1 MKPIA
6 TLLCC
11 LLPIAAVSGQ
21 EKEKPKTEL
30 SAYQQEFSNLPK
42 EKREEFSKAL
52 GEAQRLFNQKR
63 VFEAIN
69 KANEAAAIF
78 KNSPDLQNLLGASQV
93 EFRNFDKAM
102 EHFKEADKL
111 APGQSAILFNIAE
124 LNFVTKDWAAAETN
138 LEKVLSLTEKSSRTG
153 DIQLSRLVEFK
164 LLLCKL
170 KLGKKDEV
178 KKLAKKYDY
187 LDDSPFPYFAEAA
200 VAFSEN
206 RDVDAEGAMA
216 RGARIFANPDI
227 IAPWQDTM
235 MEFGYIKGFFG
246 GDLEKSESGE

>member
-1 MKPIA
+1 MKSIA

-30 SAYQQEFSNLPK
+30 PAYEQEFSNIPK
-42 EKREEFSKAL
+42 EKREEFLKAL
-52 GEAQRLFNQKR
+52 AEAQRLFAQKR
-63 VFEAIN
+63 VFESIN

-78 KNSPDLQNLLGASQV
+78 SNHPDLQVLLGASQV

-111 APGQSAILFNIAE
+111 SPGQSSILFNIAE

-138 LEKVLSLTEKSSRTG
+138 LEKVLSLAGKSTNPS

-170 KLGKKDEV
+170 KLGKKDEA

-187 LDDSPFPYFAEAA
+187 LDDSPFPYYAEAA
-200 VAFSEN
+200 IAFSES
-206 RDVDAEGAMA
+206 RDIDAEGAMA
-216 RGARIFANPDI
+216 RGGRIFVSPEL

-246 GDLEKSESGE
+246 GDLEKSESAK